1 MINAFPNEDY
11 TIAISDPN
19 YEYNI
24 RRMDSVQDSIYE
36 ATYNSYLASDT
47 VSVRRN
53 FRDVS
58 AKYPL
63 ATLMPKF
70 MFLDALT
77 YVQAGD
83 AEGFKTALKA
93 LVEKYPTAD
102 VTELAG
108 EMLKGILRGRT

>member
-1 MINAFPNEDY
+1 
-11 TIAISDPN
+11 
-19 YEYNI
+19 
-24 RRMDSVQDSIYE
+24 
-36 ATYNSYLASDT
+36 
-47 VSVRRN
+47 
-53 FRDVS
+53 
-58 AKYPL
+58 
-63 ATLMPKF
+63 MPKF

-108 EMLKGILRGRT
+108 EMLKGILRGRTLMQGSVTGMTWNLRFWSG